1 MDWRATAA
9 GAMVGVLVGMTGMGG
24 GSILT
29 PLLIVGLGVAP
40 LQAVAAGLANSAV
53 STLAGAWQHV
63 RLRNVD
69 FRTAALLAS
78 GSVPATLL
86 SVFLLARLGSSSA
99 AAGHAVK
106 MLLGAMLIGL
116 GAAMVL
122 EPWLAGRARGLSP
135 TPRSWLITAA
145 GALVGTTT
153 GLTSVGS
160 GSLTAGFLS
169 LATAQERRRQ
179 VGTVV
184 FHVMVLTLV
193 AGLAHLAL
201 GKPQPGLVLSLL
213 AGSIP
218 GVVAGS
224 RLTVRIPGERLRLAQ
239 ASMLFVLGVLL
250 YSPVRGGGPPA
261 PAPPKAETRHDPQA
275 VARAAAPSGNPANPE
290 AEDEREISLALAAH
304 RR

>member
-53 STLAGAWQHV
+53 STVAGAWQHV

-69 FRTAALLAS
+69 FRTAALLAA
-78 GSVPATLL
+78 GSVPAALL
-86 SVFLLARLGSSSA
+86 SVFLLSRLGASSA
-99 AAGHAVK
+99 AAGNAVK
-106 MLLGAMLIGL
+106 MLLGGVLIAL
-116 GAAMVL
+116 GAAMAL
-122 EPWLAGRARGLSP
+122 DPWLARRARRLSAEP
-135 TPRSWLITAA
+135 YSWLVTAA
-145 GALVGTTT
+145 GAVVGTTT

-160 GSLTAGFLS
+160 GSLTTGFLC
-169 LATAQERRRQ
+169 LATGHERRRQ

-184 FHVMVLTLV
+184 FHVMVLTVV

-201 GKPQPGLVLSLL
+201 GKVQPALVLSLL

-239 ASMLFVLGVLL
+239 ASMLLVLGALL
-250 YSPVRGGGPPA
+250 YFPPRGAARPA
-261 PAPPKAETRHDPQA
+261 PAPTRAEAARPARH
-275 VARAAAPSGNPANPE
+275 VAASPNHE
-290 AEDEREISLALAAH
+290 AEDDRDLSLVLA
-304 RR
+304 